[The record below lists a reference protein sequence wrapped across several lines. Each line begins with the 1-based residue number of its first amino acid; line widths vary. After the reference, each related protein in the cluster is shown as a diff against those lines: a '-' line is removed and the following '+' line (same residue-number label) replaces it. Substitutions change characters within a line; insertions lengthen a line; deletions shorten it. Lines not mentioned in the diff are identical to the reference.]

1 MTRPLPAFAAA
12 LLLAAP
18 AAAQPPGYDDLL
30 TLFEEWRVFQRPRF
44 AEGVPDYSA
53 TAMATQ
59 HGELAAWRTRLE
71 AIDRSQWPVGE
82 RIDWHLLRAEMNG
95 LDFDHRV
102 LRPWERMPSFYAI
115 LVEDQSDTPLK
126 EGPVIAGAIELW
138 RWSFPLDAEAL
149 ETVRTGLAAAP
160 ALLAAARENLTGDAR
175 DLWRVG
181 IRSARGQVAAL
192 ERLDAALAEHHPDL
206 VPEARAARDAA
217 ASFADWLEERLP
229 EKTGPS
235 GVGVESYDWSLRNVH
250 LVPMTWEDE
259 LRLMERELA
268 RARAHLALEEHRNRA
283 LPPLEPAA
291 TPAEWDRRAG
301 QAVARFL
308 AFLDERQVM
317 TMADWMEP
325 ALRER
330 VAGYLP
336 PEERHFFAQ
345 VDLREPL
352 VMRCHQVHWFDTA
365 RLAREPHPSPIRRV
379 PLLYNIWDS
388 RAEGLATAMEEMMTS
403 AGLLDDTPH
412 GRELTY
418 IMIAQRAARAIA
430 GLRMHAN
437 EWSLDEAIR
446 FAAEQTPRGWLRPDG
461 ALVWFEQQLYL
472 EQPGY
477 GSSYLTGKALIESLL
492 AERSQQLGSDFTLRR
507 FFDELYASGVIPVS
521 LIRWEMTGER
531 DEILPEP

>member
-1 MTRPLPAFAAA
+1 MPARLTALA

-18 AAAQPPGYDDLL
+18 AAAQPPGYDDLVA
-30 TLFEEWRVFQRPRF
+30 LFEEWRAFQRPRF
-44 AEGVPDYSA
+44 VEGVPDYSA
-53 TAMATQ
+53 AAMAAQ
-59 HGELAAWRTRLE
+59 HAELAAWQARLE
-71 AIDRSQWPVGE
+71 AIDRSQWPVAE

-126 EGPVIAGAIELW
+126 EGPVIDGAIELW

-149 ETVRTGLAAAP
+149 ETLRTGLAAAP
-160 ALLAAARENLTGDAR
+160 ALVAGARENLTGDAR
-175 DLWRVG
+175 DLWRLG
-181 IRSARGQVAAL
+181 IRSARDQVSAL
-192 ERLDAALAEHHPDL
+192 ERLGAALAEHHPEL
-206 VPEARAARDAA
+206 VPEAEAARDAA
-217 ASFADWLEERLP
+217 ASFADWLEKRLP

-235 GVGVESYDWSLRNVH
+235 GVGAESYDWSLHNVH

-291 TPAEWDRRAG
+291 TPAEWERRAG
-301 QAVARFL
+301 EAVTRFL
-308 AFLDERQVM
+308 AFLDEREVM

-365 RLAREPHPSPIRRV
+365 RIAREPHRSPIRRV

-430 GLRMHAN
+430 GLRLHAN
-437 EWSLDEAIR
+437 EWDLDEAIR

-477 GSSYLTGKALIESLL
+477 GSSYLTGKALLESLL
-492 AERSQQLGSDFTLRR
+492 AERAHQLGPAFTLRG

-521 LIRWEMTGER
+521 LIRWEMTGEK
-531 DEILPEP
+531 DAILP